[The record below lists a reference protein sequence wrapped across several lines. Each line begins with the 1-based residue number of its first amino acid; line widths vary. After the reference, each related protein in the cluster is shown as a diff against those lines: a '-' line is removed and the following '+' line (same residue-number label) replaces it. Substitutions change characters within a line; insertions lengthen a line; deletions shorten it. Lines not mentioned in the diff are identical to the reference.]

1 MTGRTQREG
10 LRVKE
15 RRYAMITKEQADR
28 IEAKLDRIL
37 NTFGIREAMTDFNG
51 VVAEYVYKTDDVV
64 LPEDAQAFQFQ
75 DTEKYGWMPE
85 LVGGEWI
92 KEDDE

>member
-1 MTGRTQREG
+1 MRVFPRRTNATPDDEMVRIGEPT
-10 LRVKE
+10 LFDECDEVHVSVAFDWDKE
-15 RRYAMITKEQADR
+15 R
-28 IEAKLDRIL
+28 
-37 NTFGIREAMTDFNG
+37 G

-85 LVGGEWI
+85 LIGGEWI